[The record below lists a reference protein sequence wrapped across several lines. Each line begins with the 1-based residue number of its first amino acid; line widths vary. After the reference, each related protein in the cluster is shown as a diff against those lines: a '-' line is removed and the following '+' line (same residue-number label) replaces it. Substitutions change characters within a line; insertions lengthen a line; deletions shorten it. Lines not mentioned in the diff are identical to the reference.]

1 MKTRHALLLLV
12 LAATLP
18 AVHAQSGKWPE
29 KPIRVVMPFAPG
41 GAADVIARMLAP
53 HLAEAFGQQLIV
65 DNRAGAGGT
74 IGAEI
79 AARANPDGYTVILTA
94 STYAS
99 SAALYKMP
107 FDPVKGI
114 APISLIDVAPFVL
127 VVHPGL
133 KAANVKEFIDL
144 LRANP
149 GAYNFG
155 SSGTGSTLHLS
166 GELFKQLTNTS
177 MTHVPYKGE
186 APAFADL
193 LGGQIQVMFAAP
205 LILPSHIKAGRL
217 RALAVTTAQ
226 RSPLLAELPA
236 IADQVPGYSSGTWH
250 GMWAPLGT
258 PKDIILRLNQTLE
271 RILKQPEVA
280 ERLRAGGVEPMHS
293 TPEEFG
299 RMIAREIA
307 TWSKVVKV
315 GNIKVN

>member
-1 MKTRHALLLLV
+1 MKRRYVLLLLV

-18 AVHAQSGKWPE
+18 VAHAQPGKWPE
-29 KPIRVVMPFAPG
+29 RPIRIVMPFAPG
-41 GAADVIARMLAP
+41 GAADVMARILAP
-53 HLAEAFGQQLIV
+53 HLAEAFGQQFIV

-79 AARANPDGYTVILTA
+79 AARANPDGYTVIVTA

-99 SAALYKMP
+99 SAALYKMS

-114 APISLIDVAPFVL
+114 APIGLIDVAPFVL

-133 KAANVKEFIDL
+133 NAANVKEFIDL
-144 LRANP
+144 LRTNP

-155 SSGTGSTLHLS
+155 SSGTGGTPHLS

-186 APAFADL
+186 GPAFANL

-226 RSPLLAELPA
+226 RSPLMPELPS
-236 IADQVPGYSSGTWH
+236 IAEQVPGYSVHTWRA
-250 GMWAPLGT
+250 MWAPLGT
-258 PKDIILRLNQTLE
+258 PKDIVLRLNQALE
-271 RILKQPEVA
+271 RILRKPEVA
-280 ERLRAGGVEPMHS
+280 ERLRAGGVEPTHS

-299 RMIAREIA
+299 RMIAQEIA
-307 TWSKVVKV
+307 TWSKVVKA
-315 GNIKVN
+315 GNIKVD